1 MIQYVR
7 PGKKLTLYCQCYS
20 YFGSGIGIV
29 RLTLTGGATRGPSV
43 ESGDNGFCRWKSC
56 EVTLQAGSTARA
68 EESYYPGG
76 DSDIT
81 YVADLEKWREK
92 RRAHL
97 ARLFQ
102 DRKIERAYAE
112 LHSARKLEIET
123 RLRAA
128 IQAAIEL
135 EGQARA
141 RASGRSGGR
150 ARRGAVVLRAQAAD
164 QRRLAAALAST
175 YYVEVLECCNRAW
188 SVDQG
193 LASREVRWEAR
204 NSFRQSR
211 GGLASAKMP
220 AGCEVALKW
229 ALAE

>member
-1 MIQYVR
+1 MISYVR
-7 PGKKLTLYCQCYS
+7 PGAKLILTCQCSS
-20 YFGSGIGIV
+20 YFGSGFGMV
-29 RLTLTGGATRGPSV
+29 RLTLTGGATRGAITRAAQ
-43 ESGDNGFCRWKSC
+43 DNGFLSWSSC
-56 EVTLQAGSTARA
+56 EVTLPSGATARV

-76 DSDIT
+76 DRDTT
-81 YVADLEKWREK
+81 YIADLEKWRLM

-97 ARLFQ
+97 TRLLH
-102 DRKIERAYAE
+102 DRKVELEYAK

-128 IQAAIEL
+128 IQATLEL
-135 EGQARA
+135 EGQARV

-150 ARRGAVVLRAQAAD
+150 ARRGAVILRARAED

-175 YYVEVLECCNRAW
+175 YYVEVLECCNQAW

-193 LASREVRWEAR
+193 LDSREVRWEAR
-204 NSFRQSR
+204 NGFRQ

-220 AGCEVALKW
+220 AGCEVALEW
-229 ALAE
+229 ALTG